1 MLRSVLPLALVGLA
15 LPAPAPL
22 AAGPADTIAAQFPLC
37 SSAPRVTCVVDGDTI
52 WLGGTKIRIAD
63 IDTPEVSR
71 PRCAREAK
79 LGALATQRMQALLN
93 RGAFS
98 LSPAADGRDE
108 DRFGRKL
115 RVVTRDGE
123 SLGAMLVRDG
133 LARAWGG
140 KRGGKRRGWC
150 GEAV

>member
-1 MLRSVLPLALVGLA
+1 MLRPVLPLALVCLA

-22 AAGPADTIAAQFPLC
+22 ADDQADTIAAQFPLC
-37 SSAPRVTCVVDGDTI
+37 TSAPRVTCVVDGDTI
-52 WLGGTKIRIAD
+52 WLGGTKMRLAD

-71 PRCAREAK
+71 PRCPREAR
-79 LGALATQRMQALLN
+79 LGALATRRMQALLN
-93 RGAFS
+93 RSAFS
-98 LSPAADGRDE
+98 LTAAADGRDE
-108 DRFGRKL
+108 DRFGGKL

-140 KRGGKRRGWC
+140 KRRSWC
-150 GEAV
+150 EAAERAL

>member
-1 MLRSVLPLALVGLA
+1 MLRSVLPLALACLA

-22 AAGPADTIAAQFPLC
+22 AADEADTITAQFPLC
-37 SSAPRVTCVVDGDTI
+37 TAAPRVTCVVDGDTI
-52 WLGGTKIRIAD
+52 WLGGSKIRIAD

-71 PRCAREAK
+71 PRCPREAR

-98 LSPAADGRDE
+98 LAAGADGRDE

-115 RVVTRDGE
+115 RVLIRDGE

-133 LARAWGG
+133 LARPWGG
-140 KRGGKRRGWC
+140 KRRSWC

>member
-1 MLRSVLPLALVGLA
+1 MLRLALPLALACLA

-22 AAGPADTIAAQFPLC
+22 AADPADTIAAQFALC
-37 SSAPRVTCVVDGDTI
+37 TGSPRVTCVVDGDTI

-71 PRCAREAK
+71 PRCPREAR

-98 LSPAADGRDE
+98 LRAAADGRDE

-133 LARAWGG
+133 LARPWGG
-140 KRGGKRRGWC
+140 KRRSWCEGGAG
-150 GEAV
+150 AV

>member
-1 MLRSVLPLALVGLA
+1 MLRLALPLALVGLA
-15 LPAPAPL
+15 LPATAPL

-71 PRCAREAK
+71 PRCPHEAR

-133 LARAWGG
+133 LARPWAI
-140 KRGGKRRGWC
+140 KRGGKRRSWC

>member
-1 MLRSVLPLALVGLA
+1 MLRLLLPLALVGLA

-22 AAGPADTIAAQFPLC
+22 AADPVDTVHAQFPLC
-37 SSAPRVTCVVDGDTI
+37 TSSPRVTCVVDGDTI
-52 WLGGTKIRIAD
+52 WLSETKIRIAD

-71 PRCAREAK
+71 PGCAREAE

-98 LSPAADGRDE
+98 LAAAPSGRDE

-133 LARAWGG
+133 LAHPW
-140 KRGGKRRGWC
+140 GGKRRGWC

>member
-1 MLRSVLPLALVGLA
+1 MLRSVLSLALVCLA

-22 AAGPADTIAAQFPLC
+22 AADPAETIAAQFPLC
-37 SSAPRVTCVVDGDTI
+37 TSAPRVTCVVDGDTI
-52 WLGGTKIRIAD
+52 RLGGTKIRLAD

-71 PRCAREAK
+71 PRFPHEAR

-98 LSPAADGRDE
+98 LIAATDGRDE

-115 RVVTRDGE
+115 RVLTRDGE
-123 SLGAMLVRDG
+123 SLGAMLVRDE
-133 LARAWGG
+133 LARPW
-140 KRGGKRRGWC
+140 GGKRRGWC